1 MGLVHRA
8 SSPKPWFQTHSVH
21 RALHIPPYH
30 TRPML
35 PEVSGLR
42 LKAIVL
48 LILLFYFLLFIQS
61 FLLLRKHNSLIT
73 GNKDLTLSHVTLQRV
88 KYQIAMSLDCK

>member
-8 SSPKPWFQTHSVH
+8 SWDLTE
-21 RALHIPPYH
+21 ALVLNIQCTPCIAYTAYH

-42 LKAIVL
+42 FKTIVL
-48 LILLFYFLLFIQS
+48 LIALF
-61 FLLLRKHNSLIT
+61 
-73 GNKDLTLSHVTLQRV
+73 
-88 KYQIAMSLDCK
+88 